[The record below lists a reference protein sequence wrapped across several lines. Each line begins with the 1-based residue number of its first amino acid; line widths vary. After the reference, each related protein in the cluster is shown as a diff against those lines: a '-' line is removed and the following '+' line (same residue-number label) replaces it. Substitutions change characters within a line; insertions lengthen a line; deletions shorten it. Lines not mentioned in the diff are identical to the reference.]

1 MNRIIQYVEE
11 YLDKI
16 FSLRLNG
23 LTDLDATASLLT
35 EDSKELSRN
44 ILQTIIDEMNVDLR
58 EDKSSRKEM
67 GLVLHEKDRKRKLL
81 TELGEI
87 EFRRDYYYCKEDGR
101 YEYPLDKM
109 LSIQPRARI
118 GETICAKLVTKA
130 TEESYGKSAADV
142 TGGVVSRQTVRNKI
156 LEAPVLEK
164 QPEGTKKRQVRV
176 LDVYADE
183 DHVHMQKP
191 FKERGKKNKVVPLV
205 TVTEGMRR
213 VDERRNKTINPM
225 HFVDEKM
232 CAKELWASVEGY
244 IDKAYDV
251 EEITAIRIHA
261 DGGKWIANGLENFAN
276 VEHVMD
282 GYHLQKELKKLDR
295 RFRGKTVKYRLSKA
309 LEEDC
314 RDKAELILAELYK
327 DCKEET
333 DCEAVQETQTYLLGN
348 WEAAVNRYR
357 SDVTGSCTEAQV
369 SHVLSERFSRD
380 PMGWSEE
387 GLGKLS
393 KLRVYCKNGG
403 RIEAAHFKSTYK
415 CDERYSEYARRYLE
429 EQKCDYD
436 LGWLSDMSERY
447 VFDTAS
453 GTQQA
458 IRFLGRTNI
467 SIFS

>member
-1 MNRIIQYVEE
+1 MNKIIQHVKEF
-11 YLDKI
+11 LDKI
-16 FSLRLNG
+16 YLIKLEG
-23 LTDLDATASLLT
+23 ITDLDATASVLT
-35 EDSKELSRN
+35 EDSKELSRK
-44 ILQTIIDEMNVDLR
+44 ILQTIIDEMNVSLR
-58 EDKSSRKEM
+58 EDKVSRKEM
-67 GLVLHEKDRKRKLL
+67 GLVLHEKDRERKLL

-87 EFRRDYYYCKEDGR
+87 EFSRDYYYRKEDGR
-101 YEYPLDKM
+101 YEYPLDKI
-109 LSIQPRARI
+109 LSIEPRARI

-130 TEESYGKSAADV
+130 TEESYGKSAAEV

-164 QPEGTKKRQVRV
+164 QPEGREKRQVRV

-213 VDERRNKTINPM
+213 VDKRRNETINPM

-232 CAKELWASVEGY
+232 SSKDLWASVEGY

-251 EEITAIRIHA
+251 ENISAIRIHA
-261 DGGKWIANGLENFAN
+261 DGGKWIVNGLENFAN

-282 GYHLQKELKKLDR
+282 GYHLQKELWKFDR
-295 RFRGKTVKYRLSKA
+295 KFNGKTVKYRLSKA
-309 LEEDC
+309 LEENN
-314 RDKAELILAELYK
+314 RDKAELILTELYK
-327 DCKEET
+327 DCSEET
-333 DCEAVQETQTYLLGN
+333 DREAVQEMQTYLLGN

-403 RIEAAHFKSTYK
+403 RIEAAHFKSTYE
-415 CDERYSEYARRYLE
+415 CDERYSEYARRFLE
-429 EQKCDYD
+429 AQKCGYD
-436 LGWLSDMSERY
+436 LSWMNDMSERY
-447 VFDTAS
+447 VFDTTS

-458 IRFLGRTNI
+458 IRFLGRTNN

>member
-1 MNRIIQYVEE
+1 MEKIIQHVEE
-11 YLDKI
+11 CLDKI
-16 FSLRLNG
+16 FSIRLKG
-23 LTDLDATASLLT
+23 ITDLDATASLLT
-35 EDSKELSRN
+35 EDSKELSRK
-44 ILQTIIDEMNVDLR
+44 ILQTIIDEMNVSLR
-58 EDKSSRKEM
+58 EDKSSRKEL
-67 GLVLHEKDRKRKLL
+67 GLVLHEKDRERKLL
-81 TELGEI
+81 TELGEV
-87 EFRRDYYYCKEDGR
+87 EFSRDYYYRKEDGR

-142 TGGVVSRQTVRNKI
+142 TGGEVSRQTVRNKI
-156 LEAPVLEK
+156 LKAPALEK
-164 QPEGTKKRQVRV
+164 QPEGTEKRQVRV

-213 VDERRNKTINPM
+213 VDKRRNETINPM
-225 HFVDEKM
+225 HFVDENM
-232 CAKELWASVEGY
+232 CAKDLWASVEGY
-244 IDKAYDV
+244 IDKVYDL
-251 EEITAIRIHA
+251 EHITAMRIHA
-261 DGGKWIANGLENFAN
+261 DGGKWIVNGLENFAN

-282 GYHLQKELKKLDR
+282 GYHLQKELKKFDR
-295 RFRGKTVKYRLSKA
+295 RFNGKTVKYRLSKA
-309 LEEDC
+309 LEEND

-327 DCKEET
+327 DCSEEK
-333 DCEAVQETQTYLLGN
+333 DRKAVQEMQTYLLGN

-357 SDVTGSCTEAQV
+357 SDVTGSCTEAQI
-369 SHVLSERFSRD
+369 SHVLSDRFSRD

-403 RIEAAHFKSTYK
+403 IIEAAHFKSSYE
-415 CDERYSEYARRYLE
+415 CDERYSEYARRFLE
-429 EQKCDYD
+429 EQKTGYD
-436 LGWLSDMSERY
+436 LSWMSDMSERY
-447 VFDTAS
+447 VFDTTS
-453 GTQQA
+453 GTQQG
-458 IRFLGRTNI
+458 IKFLGRTNS